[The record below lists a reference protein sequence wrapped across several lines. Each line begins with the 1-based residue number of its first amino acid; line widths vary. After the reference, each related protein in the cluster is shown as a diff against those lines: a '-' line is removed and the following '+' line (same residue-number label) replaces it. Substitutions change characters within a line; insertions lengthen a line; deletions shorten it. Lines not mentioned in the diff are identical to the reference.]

1 MTSFDKARE
10 AAEATYLSDVTLATL
25 CELNPVYLDMV
36 KKASREQAREMMTAE
51 AKKQAEGNIIPFP
64 CLNTIA

>member
-1 MTSFDKARE
+1 MMSFDQAVELAKKQL
-10 AAEATYLSDVTLATL
+10 LSDVTVATL
-25 CELNPVYLDMV
+25 CQMNPVYLKMV
-36 KKASREQAREMMTAE
+36 QDASREQAREMLVAE

>member
-10 AAEATYLSDVTLATL
+10 VAEATYLSDVTIATL
-25 CELNPVYLDMV
+25 CGLNPVYLDMV
-36 KKASREQAREMMTAE
+36 KKASREQAREMMKAE